1 MVKIDHERRKHLQQ
15 HASLAVHEAPIAV
28 SIAVASVIGES
39 EIQATWPQYVTSDGT
54 TVWTCW
60 VLTERSL
67 GYVHVEYELRDYD
80 RRNETQNGVVTP
92 SKQSA
97 WARPLADITKLE
109 LCAFYQSAQEDDEYQ
124 PAEPTTLVFRD
135 EKIVIPAGEF
145 PPEDRR
151 RADRFISALRKGVG
165 F

>member
-1 MVKIDHERRKHLQQ
+1 MHIEVVK
-15 HASLAVHEAPIAV
+15 
-28 SIAVASVIGES
+28 
-39 EIQATWPQYVTSDGT
+39 
-54 TVWTCW
+54 
-60 VLTERSL
+60 
-67 GYVHVEYELRDYD
+67 LRDYD

-92 SKQSA
+92 SEQSA
-97 WARPLADITKLE
+97 WARPLRRMLAKLE